1 MPVNF
6 LNNLIIIRE
15 ETSLNPVDKQTN
27 KQLKQQGN
35 AQQRKNYL
43 KMQLVHKKS
52 MKLFKL
58 LLNLTLGK

>member
-6 LNNLIIIRE
+6 LNNLIIVRE

-43 KMQLVHKKS
+43 KMQLVHKKY

>member
-6 LNNLIIIRE
+6 LNNLIIVRE